1 MSGLPTPRHG
11 SGASRTGHAM
21 QSGRQQ
27 GQLAGCVVARGAVHD
42 AMASIAARAARR
54 AASKSSMSGAIA
66 STIALAT
73 RSTYSGAARIAGS
86 LSATCAQNV
95 PKAAL
100 QRPAKGPR
108 LAARAHRPPG
118 TAAPRSATGRSV
130 RPGRGFGPHPVLRGL
145 VEARAEGEGEMT
157 RWLNFGTAA
166 LAFAAAVFC
175 FVGLRE
181 ASRVTGLSGQD
192 ARGRSVLHG
201 ADRFCENEQ
210 NSRLVQRTFSSL
222 RRCECIAAAC
232 LIWLKIH
239 PFRGALGARPALHRP
254 PTARIAALRFDDRGL
269 NLWKVAG

>member
-42 AMASIAARAARR
+42 AMASIVVRAARR

-181 ASRVTGLSGQD
+181 ASELQAYRDKTP
-192 ARGRSVLHG
+192 
-201 ADRFCENEQ
+201 ADDPFYTA
-210 NSRLVQRTFSSL
+210 L
-222 RRCECIAAAC
+222 IASA
-232 LIWLKIH
+232 KMN
-239 PFRGALGARPALHRP
+239 
-254 PTARIAALRFDDRGL
+254 RIAALFSGL
-269 NLWKVAG
+269 SALCAGVNALRQRA